1 MMQWF
6 ASYVVNPQGVPPG
19 GRVGAG
25 GPGDESPT
33 LGAAPDQGPGR
44 SLVSPA
50 GQTELPDDVRVRL
63 ATIEARAAA
72 KVAHLRESP
81 HAPQLLDAARK
92 ARSVKARVTWLHRW
106 GSAWAQPLAE
116 VSACRRGCAH
126 CCHLPVAITSAEAQV
141 IGNAIGRAP
150 AKLKDAPAVKDLATE
165 LGFAERHRGA
175 ERRVL
180 GTPCPF
186 LQRGECTVYEQR
198 PFACRTHLSL
208 DDDDLLCRLIE
219 GVDVPVPYA
228 NATMVYGV
236 FLAAQPNEQL
246 ADIRAF
252 FPTRPVVR
260 PVATD
265 QRGADR

>member
-1 MMQWF
+1 MTG
-6 ASYVVNPQGVPPG
+6 ASPPRPPQ
-19 GRVGAG
+19 
-25 GPGDESPT
+25 
-33 LGAAPDQGPGR
+33 
-44 SLVSPA
+44 
-50 GQTELPDDVRVRL
+50 DDVRCAVDVDRLPAEVVVRL
-63 ATIEARAAA
+63 QTLEERAAA
-72 KVAHLRESP
+72 KVAHVQESA

-106 GSAWAQPLAE
+106 GSAWAQPLAK

-141 IGNAIGRAP
+141 IGDAIGRSP
-150 AKLKDAPAVKDLATE
+150 AKLYDALTVKDLATDP
-165 LGFAERHRGA
+165 GFAQRQQGA

-186 LQRGECTVYEQR
+186 LWRGECTVYEQR

-228 NATMVYGV
+228 NASMVYGV

-252 FPTRPVVR
+252 FPERT
-260 PVATD
+260 VAMD